1 MKRLLLILLSPWLC
15 FTPASVFAESKEITM
30 WITDFNQEQ
39 FDLFNKIVIA
49 PFNSSQ
55 SDYSVK
61 TQLVQQYDRQL
72 KLALSAGKGP
82 DVLFTEGPTY
92 LVQYSKNGFVIP
104 LDSYATKFGWDK
116 KFIQSTLDLQRL
128 GGKLYG
134 LPDEYES
141 VFLYYNKTLFA
152 KNGWQPPKT
161 LDDLKKIAE
170 DAKSKGI
177 TPLSAGNANWKGTNE
192 WFITAVL
199 NSYAGQENVYKALKG
214 ELPWTSGVFVEAFKL
229 LNDWW
234 KEGWFSKSYYA
245 LTGEQA
251 ISELANGKAAMLI
264 SGSWAI
270 GQLQTYSKQTGQE
283 WDWVPIP
290 ALSNRVPYPLY
301 ALGIGGTMS
310 ISKSCKAPDGAAQF
324 LDFMYTPKTFFAWT
338 EAAPAT
344 GQLLPP
350 VNLRPEEAKSLKA
363 DPRMIHQNDEVTA
376 AIAANKVG
384 YSTWTFWPDR
394 TDQYM
399 IDGIEKVWAGQLTV
413 EDYLN
418 KVNEQYQQDLKDGR
432 VPPILTPIGAK

>member
-1 MKRLLLILLSPWLC
+1 MKRLTIILVTLWCSLAPTSW
-15 FTPASVFAESKEITM
+15 SAEPKEITM
-30 WITDFNQEQ
+30 WITDFNREQ
-39 FDLFNKIVIA
+39 FDLFNKIVIS
-49 PFNSSQ
+49 PFNATQ
-55 SDYSVK
+55 SDYTVK
-61 TQLVQQYDRQL
+61 AQLVQQYDRQL

-92 LVQYSKNGFVIP
+92 LVQYIKNGFVIP
-104 LDSYATKFGWDK
+104 LDTYAKKYGWDK
-116 KFIQSTLDLQRL
+116 RFIKATLDLQVL

-152 KNGWQPPKT
+152 KNGWEPPKN
-161 LDDLKKIAE
+161 LADLKKIAE

-177 TPLSAGNANWKGTNE
+177 TPLSGGNANWKGTNE

-199 NSYAGQENVYKALKG
+199 NSYAGQENVAKALKG
-214 ELPWTSGVFVEAFKL
+214 ELPWTSPVFVEAFKM

-234 KEGWFSKSYYA
+234 KDGWFSKSYYA

-251 ISELANGKAAMLI
+251 VSELTSGKAAMLI

-270 GQLQTYSKQTGQE
+270 GQLQSYSKQTGQD

-290 ALSNRVPYPLY
+290 ALSSQAGYPLY

-310 ISKSCKAPDGAAQF
+310 ISKNCKSPDGAAQF

-350 VNLRPEEAKSLKA
+350 VNLQPDESKTLKA

-376 AIAANKVG
+376 SIAANNAG
-384 YSTWTFWPDR
+384 YCTWTFWPDR
-394 TDQYM
+394 TEQYM

-413 EDYLN
+413 EDYLS
-418 KVNEQYQQDLKDGR
+418 KVNEQYQQDMKDDR
-432 VPPILTPIGAK
+432 VPPLMQPASPK

>member
-152 KNGWQPPKT
+152 KNGWEPPKT

-170 DAKSKGI
+170 DAKSKILLVPGVSDADVRI
-177 TPLSAGNANWKGTNE
+177 TWDP
-192 WFITAVL
+192 
-199 NSYAGQENVYKALKG
+199 
-214 ELPWTSGVFVEAFKL
+214 PW
-229 LNDWW
+229 N
-234 KEGWFSKSYYA
+234 
-245 LTGEQA
+245 QQM
-251 ISELANGKAAMLI
+251 ISEEGKMKLGLI
-264 SGSWAI
+264 
-270 GQLQTYSKQTGQE
+270 
-283 WDWVPIP
+283 
-290 ALSNRVPYPLY
+290 
-301 ALGIGGTMS
+301 
-310 ISKSCKAPDGAAQF
+310 
-324 LDFMYTPKTFFAWT
+324 
-338 EAAPAT
+338 
-344 GQLLPP
+344 
-350 VNLRPEEAKSLKA
+350 
-363 DPRMIHQNDEVTA
+363 
-376 AIAANKVG
+376 
-384 YSTWTFWPDR
+384 
-394 TDQYM
+394 
-399 IDGIEKVWAGQLTV
+399 
-413 EDYLN
+413 
-418 KVNEQYQQDLKDGR
+418 
-432 VPPILTPIGAK
+432 